1 MKSLIYKKT
10 ERNYK
15 IRAERV
21 IIYVLGLCIY
31 IHEYPM
37 DAEEKRRNIGF
48 NQFPSSA
55 PTEIEDEDYYPD
67 ED

>member
-1 MKSLIYKKT
+1 MKSIIHKKT
-10 ERNYK
+10 ERHK
-15 IRAERV
+15 SGDAERIV
-21 IIYVLGLCIY
+21 IYFLGICIY
-31 IHEYPM
+31 YHEYPIY
-37 DAEEKRRNIGF
+37 AEEKRRNIGF